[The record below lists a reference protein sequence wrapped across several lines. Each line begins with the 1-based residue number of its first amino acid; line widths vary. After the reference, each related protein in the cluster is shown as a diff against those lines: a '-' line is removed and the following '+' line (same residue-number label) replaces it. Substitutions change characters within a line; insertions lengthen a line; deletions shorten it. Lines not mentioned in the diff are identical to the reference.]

1 MLDRNGILHLSGD
14 NTIGPGLH
22 EAAFL
27 RSPLGQASESNGSN
41 DGWSRYRVRGTLDN
55 KLNCAAGLYFFNGRL
70 RLLTFGPH
78 WPGSA
83 RSWREWSEEG
93 QLRVRDQ
100 NNQLLNEYLGPPPFV
115 FTWGRISCDYDPK
128 SGSSDIFVWYEEV

>member
-1 MLDRNGILHLSGD
+1 MLDRNGILHLSGQD
-14 NTIGPGLH
+14 TIAPGLH

-27 RSPLGQASESNGSN
+27 QSPLGQASESNGSN

-93 QLRVRDQ
+93 QLRVP
-100 NNQLLNEYLGPPPFV
+100 GPEQS
-115 FTWGRISCDYDPK
+115 TTKRISGTAALCVHV
-128 SGSSDIFVWYEEV
+128 GAHLVRL